1 MLPDVRAM
9 LTLAWPVVLAEL
21 GWVLMGIIDTVFV
34 GPLGPAAIGAV
45 GTGSSMFIAVM
56 VLGIGTLFALDTF
69 VSQAFGAGRTDDC
82 HRWLIAGLW
91 LAVVMSVLLGG
102 IGVGAIA
109 LLPRAGIHPD
119 VLRLLQPY
127 LWTLLWSA
135 PPLLVYTVLRRYLQA
150 MNLVRPIVVAVI
162 LANVVNALGNW
173 LFVYGHW
180 GVPAL
185 GTVGAAYA
193 TLMARICLMVSL
205 AVVILRREHGR
216 RGLFDVPIRPDA
228 GRIWQLM
235 RLGVP
240 AALQI
245 TLEVGVF
252 TTAAALA
259 ARISP
264 VALAANQIV
273 LGIASFVFMVPYGLS
288 SAAAIRVGQ
297 AIGRGDLPGARLA
310 GWSAIALT
318 LAASLAMAVILV
330 GARWPLLRLFS
341 QDASVLS
348 VGATL
353 LLLCAAFQPFDGCQ
367 AVATGA
373 LRGIGDTRTPML
385 CNLAGHWFVG
395 LPLGYVLC
403 FNRGWGVIGLWTGL
417 SLSLTIIGAAL
428 VLAWHWRTG
437 RTVRAQG
444 WT

>member
-9 LTLAWPVVLAEL
+9 LSLAWPVVLAEL
-21 GWVLMGIIDTVFV
+21 GWVLMGIVDTVFV

-69 VSQAFGAGRTDDC
+69 VAQAFGAGRTDDC
-82 HRWLIAGLW
+82 HRWLVAGLW
-91 LAVVMSVLLGG
+91 LALVMSVLL
-102 IGVGAIA
+102 VGAEIA
-109 LLPRAGIHPD
+109 AVDLLPRADIHPD

-127 LWTLLWSA
+127 LRALLWSA
-135 PPLLVYTVLRRYLQA
+135 PPLLIYTVLRRYLQA
-150 MNLVRPIVVAVI
+150 MNAVRPIVIAVI
-162 LANVVNALGNW
+162 VANIANALGNW
-173 LFVYGHW
+173 MFVYGHW
-180 GVPAL
+180 GAPAL

-193 TLMARICLMVSL
+193 TLVARVCLMVSL
-205 AVVILRREHGR
+205 ALVIVRRERGR
-216 RGLFDVPIRPDA
+216 RGVLDGPLWPDA
-228 GRIWQLM
+228 GRMWQLL

-288 SAAAIRVGQ
+288 SAAAVRVGQ
-297 AIGRGDLPGARLA
+297 AIGRGDRPAARRA
-310 GWSAIALT
+310 GWSAIALA
-318 LAASLAMAVILV
+318 LVAALTIAGLLI
-330 GARWPLLRLFS
+330 GAREPLLRLFS
-341 QDASVLS
+341 QDPSVLG

-385 CNLAGHWFVG
+385 CNLAGHWFIG
-395 LPLGYVLC
+395 LPVAYALC
-403 FNRGWGVIGLWTGL
+403 FSRNWGVIGLWTGL
-417 SLSLTIIGAAL
+417 SLSLMIIGVVL
-428 VLAWHWRTG
+428 VLAWHRQTG
-437 RTVRAQG
+437 RAVQARG
-444 WT
+444 